1 MKSQHMD
8 WHPADIVAGL
18 RKKGTS
24 LAAESRKAGLSSS
37 TLANTLT
44 RPWPKGELIIADVL
58 GIKPWIIWPS
68 RYHDAITDE
77 FIDRTHHIRNRP
89 PSPPVDSVVATT
101 EATEASKLNL
111 VG

>member
-1 MKSQHMD
+1 MKSQHTD

-58 GIKPWIIWPS
+58 GIKPWVIWPS

-77 FIDRTHHIRNRP
+77 FIDRTHHIRKKE
-89 PSPPVDSVVATT
+89 PSVSVDPVTERDECATIP
-101 EATEASKLNL
+101 
-111 VG
+111 

>member
-1 MKSQHMD
+1 MKSQHVD

-44 RPWPKGELIIADVL
+44 RPWPKGELIIAEVL
-58 GIKPWIIWPS
+58 GIKPWVIWPS
-68 RYHDAITDE
+68 RYHDTLTNE
-77 FIDRTHHIRNRP
+77 FIDRTRHIRTARTG
-89 PSPPVDSVVATT
+89 STVVAADKVTKSAKHP
-101 EATEASKLNL
+101 EKQQD
-111 VG
+111 